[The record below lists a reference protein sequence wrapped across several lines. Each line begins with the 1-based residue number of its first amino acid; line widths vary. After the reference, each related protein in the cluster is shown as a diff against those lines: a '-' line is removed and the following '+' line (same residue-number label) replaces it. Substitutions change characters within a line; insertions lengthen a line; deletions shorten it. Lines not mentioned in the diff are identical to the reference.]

1 MSEVTLIRELVR
13 ALERARRDTKDVF
26 QNRFLTNNCAR
37 NIRTEP
43 IYTPCLCGTGAQ
55 IYIYLNTKYNNKEIC
70 NFRHSNSCLFTTN
83 CTSFKKMYSLVSE
96 IWQFKRYQ
104 FESQAAR
111 IKSYTLG
118 SHSSNKRDHCL
129 WWNAFNDSF
138 ERQHLS
144 CLKISIKS
152 PSALWKAS

>member
-55 IYIYLNTKYNNKEIC
+55 IYIYLNTKYNNKKYVILDTVIAVYLLQTLQVSREC
-70 NFRHSNSCLFTTN
+70 TT
-83 CTSFKKMYSLVSE
+83 
-96 IWQFKRYQ
+96 
-104 FESQAAR
+104 
-111 IKSYTLG
+111 
-118 SHSSNKRDHCL
+118 
-129 WWNAFNDSF
+129 
-138 ERQHLS
+138 
-144 CLKISIKS
+144 
-152 PSALWKAS
+152 